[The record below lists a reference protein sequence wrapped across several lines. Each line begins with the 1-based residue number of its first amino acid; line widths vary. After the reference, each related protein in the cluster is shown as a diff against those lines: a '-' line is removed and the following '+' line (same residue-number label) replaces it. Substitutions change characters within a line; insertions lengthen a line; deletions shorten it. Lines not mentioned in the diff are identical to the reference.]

1 MDMMLKYEEG
11 LMWVKLTKS
20 ATSESTVQSL
30 VPIRWTAR
38 RCRPDLKNE
47 TPSTDCGEPE
57 EWTCSPLAGD
67 DTAPCLPGSPSSSRA
82 APLSPTSSTAGEI
95 KDDDDSLCIVCI
107 AREANFQLLP
117 CRHDRF
123 CRQCIVETICTRVR
137 REPPSCP
144 LCRSPFHT
152 MVLLD

>member
-11 LMWVKLTKS
+11 LMWVKLVKS
-20 ATSESTVQSL
+20 TTSESTVQSL

-38 RCRPDLKNE
+38 RCRPDLKKE
-47 TPSTDCGEPE
+47 TDQ
-57 EWTCSPLAGD
+57 EWACDPLASD
-67 DTAPCLPGSPSSSRA
+67 DSAPCLPGTSSTFGSTCRA
-82 APLSPTSSTAGEI
+82 TPLSPASSTAGET

-144 LCRSPFHT
+144 LCRSSYHT